1 MLRCRRGRSEMNYE
15 DGIIV
20 GLDIGTTK
28 VCVVIGRL
36 NEFNGVDILG
46 VGTSPS
52 KGLRKGV
59 VVNIESTVHSVATAV
74 ERAELMAGVEVK
86 SVYAGIAGGHIE
98 GINSRGVVAVS
109 TKSHEI
115 TPEEVERVIE
125 AAKAMALPMEREV
138 IHVLPQEFIV
148 DNQGGIKD
156 PVGMSGVRLE
166 ADVHIVTGAVASAQN
181 IVKSV
186 NRAGYAV
193 NDIVLEP
200 LASALATLKDDEKE
214 LGVVLIDIGG
224 GTTDV
229 LIYINGSIWH
239 TNVIA
244 MGGNHVTNDVSIGL
258 RTPIQ
263 SAEEIKR
270 KWGIAI
276 SELAEPAEMIEVP
289 SVGGR
294 KPTQLPRQ
302 ILAEIIQPR
311 LEEIFFLVK
320 NDLDQKDFKEMITG
334 GVVLTGGAS
343 LLKGIEKVAEDVFS
357 MPVRIGIPSGVSGLV
372 EEIAS
377 PEFATGVGLVLYGLH
392 ASPERFMENRG
403 AGLFTNIKRRMV
415 DWLAEFF

>member
-1 MLRCRRGRSEMNYE
+1 MQQYGKGRKKMSYD

-28 VCVVIGRL
+28 VCSVIGRI
-36 NEFNGVDILG
+36 NEYGSIDILG

-59 VVNIESTVHSVATAV
+59 VVNIESTVNSVATAI
-74 ERAELMAGVEVK
+74 EKAELMAGVEVK

-109 TKSHEI
+109 TRSREI
-115 TPEEVERVIE
+115 TQEEVERVIE

-148 DNQGGIKD
+148 DNQGSIKD
-156 PVGMSGVRLE
+156 PIGMSGVRLE
-166 ADVHIVTGAVASAQN
+166 AEVHIVTGAVASAQN

-186 NRAGYAV
+186 NRSGYAV

-200 LASALATLKDDEKE
+200 LASALSTLKDDEKE

-229 LIYINGSIWH
+229 IVYLNGSIWH

-263 SAEEIKR
+263 SAEDIKK
-270 KWGIAI
+270 KWGIAV
-276 SELAEPAEMIEVP
+276 SELVDPGEVIEVP

-311 LEEIFFLVK
+311 LEETFFLVK
-320 NDLDQKDFKEMITG
+320 NDLEQKDFKEMITG

-343 LLKGIEKVAEDVFS
+343 LLKGIDKVAEDVFE
-357 MPVRIGIPSGVSGLV
+357 MPVRIGIPSGISGLV
-372 EEIAS
+372 EEVSS
-377 PEFATGVGLVLYGLH
+377 PEFATGVGLVLYGMH
-392 ASPERFMENRG
+392 ARPESFMENRG
-403 AGLFTNIKRRMV
+403 AGLFSNIKKRMV